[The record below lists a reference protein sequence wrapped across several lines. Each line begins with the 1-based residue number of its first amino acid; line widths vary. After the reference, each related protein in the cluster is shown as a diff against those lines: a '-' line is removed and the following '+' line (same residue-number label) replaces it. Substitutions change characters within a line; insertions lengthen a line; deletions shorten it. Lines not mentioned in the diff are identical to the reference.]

1 MTFFKHKFGRAK
13 NIVSDNKKVVE
24 NYFLMTSLQVVGS
37 FIGLLV
43 FPYVIRALGAEA
55 YGLFVFANS
64 VAAYFIIF
72 ISFGF
77 TTPALKAISQNAD
90 NLEIKNDV
98 VSTIFTA
105 KVYIS
110 LVVMLIYACL
120 LFFVPFFRQNIF
132 LFLICFSLIIPEIF
146 FPQWYFQGIQKMRIV
161 TYIHLFFR
169 LLTIPFIFIFVK
181 NPADLHIYAIIVT
194 SASVLG
200 ALVCAVYMKT
210 KENITL
216 RFVPFRKLKA
226 YFKSALP
233 FFLSNSAGT
242 IKEESATL
250 LIGVFFNMR
259 DVALYDLAR
268 KIILIPRMFTA
279 NINKA
284 IFPKFIKDV
293 RSKESVRKLIKYEAL
308 LGFLIMV
315 LIAVFGYWIVLFMGG
330 KDMLLSYPLAVI
342 LSFTIVAWLVVGC
355 YNHYVFIPI
364 EKYYYITRNQTVGL
378 VSFFVFC
385 IPALFVFNSVYPV
398 VSSLALSGLFQIL
411 YCKHIAKKNNYL

>member
-1 MTFFKHKFGRAK
+1 MIEINDIKTK
-13 NIVSDNKKVVE
+13 IVGNKKIVE
-24 NYFLMTSLQVVGS
+24 NYFFMTFSQVAGSL
-37 FIGLLV
+37 IGLLI
-43 FPYVIRALGAEA
+43 FPYVIRALGAET

-64 VAAYFIIF
+64 VVAYFIIF
-72 ISFGF
+72 ISFGLSF
-77 TTPALKAISQNAD
+77 PALKDVSQNAD
-90 NLEIKNDV
+90 NFEIKNDV
-98 VSTIFTA
+98 VSTVFTA
-105 KVYIS
+105 KVYLS
-110 LVVMLIYACL
+110 LAAMLIYACL

-169 LLTIPFIFIFVK
+169 LLTIPFIFVFVK
-181 NPADLHIYAIIVT
+181 NPTDLYIYAIIVT

-200 ALVCAVYMKT
+200 ALVCAVYMRV

-216 RFVPFRKLKA
+216 RFVPFGKLKA

-242 IKEESATL
+242 IKEESTTL

-293 RSKESVRKLIKYEAL
+293 RSKESVRKLIKYEAV
-308 LGFLIMV
+308 LGFLIMI

-342 LSFTIVAWLVVGC
+342 LSFTIVVWLVISC
-355 YNHYVFIPI
+355 YIHYVFVPI
-364 EKYYYITRNQTVGL
+364 EKYYYITRSQTVGL
-378 VSFFVFC
+378 ISFFAFC
-385 IPALFVFNSVYPV
+385 IPALFIFNSVYAV

-411 YCKHIAKKNNYL
+411 YCKYIAKKNNYL